1 MEVVS
6 PLCWFCCFTPRN
18 WRLAQQWDQQRPQ
31 VLLDLGASLSK
42 LLWEADSL
50 VLPLY
55 PDSMTCSLIALP
67 SSLLPL
73 SQLRAPHCSPRAL
86 KMWLSHF
93 LLLRTWTLLS
103 QQPCLDCFRNSLT
116 PNSPCSL
123 LQRAVQLCKTSLHL
137 TFADLAP
144 TFLASLVLGSFSLVF
159 PSSPPKDI
167 PALTL

>member
-1 MEVVS
+1 M
-6 PLCWFCCFTPRN
+6 
-18 WRLAQQWDQQRPQ
+18 
-31 VLLDLGASLSK
+31 LDLGAPLSK
-42 LLWEADSL
+42 LPWEADSL

-55 PDSMTCSLIALP
+55 PDSMICCSLIALP

-86 KMWLSHF
+86 KRWLSPF

-116 PNSPCSL
+116 PSSPCPL
-123 LQRAVQLCKTSLHL
+123 LQRAVQLCKTGLHL
-137 TFADLAP
+137 TFADLVP
-144 TFLASLVLGSFSLVF
+144 TFPASLMLGSFSLIF